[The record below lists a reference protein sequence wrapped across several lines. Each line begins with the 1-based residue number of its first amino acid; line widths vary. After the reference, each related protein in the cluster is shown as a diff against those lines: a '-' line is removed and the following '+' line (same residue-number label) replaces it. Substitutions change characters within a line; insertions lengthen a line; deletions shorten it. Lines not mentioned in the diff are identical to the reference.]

1 MQSQRIPKQITTVT
15 TEGRR
20 KGERPRK
27 RWRDEVEAD
36 LNIMGMY
43 MITRQEMFV

>member
-27 RWRDEVEAD
+27 RWRDEVEDD
-36 LNIMGMY
+36 LNMM
-43 MITRQEMFV
+43 

>member
-1 MQSQRIPKQITTVT
+1 MHSQRIPKQITTVT
-15 TEGRR
+15 IKGRR

-27 RWRDEVEAD
+27 RWRDEVEDD

-43 MITRQEMFV
+43 MITRQAIFV